1 MSVITLALSGN
12 ASFDDGSSEPLETY
26 YDPVGGIHSPT
37 LDVSQEVSARI
48 SQQVTFAEILE
59 DFIQTSLTPI
69 YPTGTGDVTL
79 EDVTPENNKTLT
91 SLNLHIR
98 GNYTPDDRTEHKLS
112 WTYEWCLGQN
122 VEHLFGA
129 SSEFTEAADMDDT
142 VKNIIINT
150 VENVIAIA

>member
-1 MSVITLALSGN
+1 MSSVILALSGN

-26 YDPVGGIHSPT
+26 YDPVGGIHSPN
-37 LDVSQEVSARI
+37 LEVSQEVSARI
-48 SQQVTFAEILE
+48 SQQVTFKEILE

-69 YPTGTGDVTL
+69 YSTVTL
-79 EDVTPENNKTLT
+79 EDVVPENNKTLT

-98 GNYTPDDRTEHKLS
+98 GTYTPDDRTEYKLS

-142 VKNIIINT
+142 VKQIIIDT
-150 VENVIAIA
+150 VENVVAIV